1 MANHVT
7 NIIMIEYPESQKE
20 KILDI
25 YESMK
30 SELFTEIYEPV
41 EDHIQD
47 TRSWWEQNIGAKWVR
62 LQDIEEP
69 EEGSFMI
76 NLESAWSEV
85 GPLVERIDA
94 ITNNE
99 CRIVHQFI
107 DEMPNF
113 FGCRVYEDGSMEEMV
128 DWDGNETIENEAM
141 IREKAENLTFDSDY
155 DRDDWI
161 WNWKWD
167 FVHEAIDPENCEFA

>member
-7 NIIMIEYPESQKE
+7 NIIVIEYPESQKE

-41 EDHIQD
+41 DENLQN

-85 GPLVERIDA
+85 GPLVERIDT
-94 ITNNE
+94 ITE
-99 CRIVHQFI
+99 MSVELFI
-107 DEMPNF
+107 SSLMKCLTSL
-113 FGCRVYEDGSMEEMV
+113 GVASMRVD
-128 DWDGNETIENEAM
+128 
-141 IREKAENLTFDSDY
+141 L
-155 DRDDWI
+155 
-161 WNWKWD
+161 WKRWWTGMGMKLSKMKQ
-167 FVHEAIDPENCEFA
+167 